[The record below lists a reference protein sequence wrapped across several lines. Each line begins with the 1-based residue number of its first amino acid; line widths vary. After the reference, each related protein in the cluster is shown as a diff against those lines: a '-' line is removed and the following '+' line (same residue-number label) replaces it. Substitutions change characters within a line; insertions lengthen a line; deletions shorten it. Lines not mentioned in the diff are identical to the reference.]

1 MIAEYYAKNKNRL
14 DNEIVEDYFRL
25 VHTHEL
31 KIDENLK
38 LAKEVEELRGQL
50 AADSREKLLL
60 TEKISLLES
69 NIVIY

>member
-1 MIAEYYAKNKNRL
+1 MIAEYYSNHKSRL

-38 LAKEVEELRGQL
+38 LAKEVEELREQL
-50 AADSREKLLL
+50 AADSR
-60 TEKISLLES
+60 
-69 NIVIY
+69 